1 LRDGNAMYDAS
12 RPGAAHG
19 LILRAAVAL
28 GPGLSSFCARLRA
41 ATQDEHAAVERQI
54 RLPDGIATLEMYRD
68 LLRGFLAVHRP
79 LGRAILALPGWE
91 ITGIDPRE
99 RVRIA
104 DLEADLRALGAD
116 PACLHRPE
124 EHVRP
129 GGSIAGALGTLYVLE
144 GSTLG
149 GLVIARALRERFG
162 DAIVGA
168 MAFLAGRGPQTVPM
182 WRRFKTALDA
192 YGLAFPE
199 QADAMIAG
207 ARATFAAHCR
217 QLPTMPSGLLS

>member
-1 LRDGNAMYDAS
+1 
-12 RPGAAHG
+12 
-19 LILRAAVAL
+19 V
-28 GPGLSSFCARLRA
+28 
-41 ATQDEHAAVERQI
+41 
-54 RLPDGIATLEMYRD
+54 YRD

-91 ITGIDPRE
+91 VTGIDPRE

-129 GGSIAGALGTLYVLE
+129 AGSIAWALGALYVLE

-149 GLVIARALRERFG
+149 GLVIAHALRERFG

-192 YGLAFPE
+192 YGVAFPE
-199 QADAMIAG
+199 QADAVIAG

-217 QLPTMPSGLLS
+217 QLPTMPSGLPS

>member
-1 LRDGNAMYDAS
+1 MHHAS
-12 RPGAAHG
+12 RPGAADG
-19 LILRAAVAL
+19 PISEASIAP
-28 GPGLSSFCARLRA
+28 GPGPSSLCARLRV
-41 ATQDEHAAVERQI
+41 ATWDEHAAVERQI
-54 RLPDGIATLEMYRD
+54 RLPDGVATLEAYRD

-79 LGRAILALPGWE
+79 LGQAILALPGWQA
-91 ITGIDPRE
+91 TGIDPRE
-99 RVRIA
+99 RLRIA

-129 GGSIAGALGTLYVLE
+129 AGSMAGALGALYVLE

-168 MAFLAGRGPQTVPM
+168 MAFLAGRGPRTVPM

-199 QADAMIAG
+199 QADAVIAG

-217 QLPTMPSGLLS
+217 ALPTMPSGLPS